1 MSKNIYNEFQIKE
14 LEKNPNVMSAS
25 ERSISYSP
33 EFKLKA
39 VMDYKSGKIPTQ
51 IFIEQG
57 FDLDMIGKEQPKR
70 CLKRWR
76 DSYERFGEEGFLTER
91 RGKGSTGRPSSKHLS
106 MEEKLKKAE
115 ARIKFLE
122 AENDFL
128 KKLEELERQALKKKR
143 Y

>member
-1 MSKNIYNEFQIKE
+1 MSKKIYNEFQIKE
-14 LEKNPNVMSAS
+14 LEKNPNVLSAS

-39 VMDYKSGKIPTQ
+39 VMDYKGGKIPSQ

-91 RGKGSTGRPSSKHLS
+91 RGKGSTGRPSSKELS
-106 MEEKLKKAE
+106 VEEKLRKAE

-128 KKLEELERQALKKKR
+128 KKLEELERQAKKKR
-143 Y
+143 F